1 MDVCNQLHT
10 PVHNGYEGWLGCYQL
25 LTLVD
30 AGYDCRDMCY
40 NLPTLVPMPQNKKCK
55 FRHFRDLLCLCL
67 QLRQITV

>member
-40 NLPTLVPMPQNKKCK
+40 NLPTLVPKPQNKKCK
-55 FRHFRDLLCLCL
+55 F
-67 QLRQITV
+67 